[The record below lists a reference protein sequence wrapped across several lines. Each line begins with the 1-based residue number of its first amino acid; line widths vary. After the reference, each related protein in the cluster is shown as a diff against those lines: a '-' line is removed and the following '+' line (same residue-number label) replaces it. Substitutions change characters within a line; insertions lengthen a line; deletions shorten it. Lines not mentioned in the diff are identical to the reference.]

1 MQHRFVGTG
10 DPVEVNLVKEGGA
23 WTYEG
28 QRLEQYGERLK
39 VTLADG
45 SVHLAHAAKTGDVWW
60 VHLNGHT
67 FRWERMEAG
76 ASTKANDG
84 GLTAPMPGKV
94 LEVFVEVGQTVIA
107 GEALMVLEAMKM
119 EHRIVATSDGLVT
132 AVHFKA
138 NDQVSQGAP
147 LLSIEEIN

>member
-45 SVHLAHAAKTGDVWW
+45 SVHLAHAAKTGDV
-60 VHLNGHT
+60 
-67 FRWERMEAG
+67 
-76 ASTKANDG
+76 
-84 GLTAPMPGKV
+84 
-94 LEVFVEVGQTVIA
+94 
-107 GEALMVLEAMKM
+107 
-119 EHRIVATSDGLVT
+119 
-132 AVHFKA
+132 
-138 NDQVSQGAP
+138 
-147 LLSIEEIN
+147 LSLIHI